1 MMFLESGTFFLG
13 QEGSVRNII
22 RDKLYL
28 SQYVSYKRVYYIKLY
43 LLWVTKPLVGSKML
57 IDIIIGVRNL
67 IHGSGR
73 FLIIYNFNQID
84 NLLSFY
90 KWAIYHS
97 PSGTFLSQTSLFIY
111 VHVVYQ
117 IIGTFSNK
125 SNGVVKS
132 KFQKK
137 YKKYVF

>member
-1 MMFLESGTFFLG
+1 MMFVESGTFFFG

-67 IHGSGR
+67 NHGSGK
-73 FLIIYNFNQID
+73 NFC
-84 NLLSFY
+84 
-90 KWAIYHS
+90 
-97 PSGTFLSQTSLFIY
+97 
-111 VHVVYQ
+111 
-117 IIGTFSNK
+117 
-125 SNGVVKS
+125 
-132 KFQKK
+132 
-137 YKKYVF
+137 